1 MIAENRQLFP
11 KRDPEITRR
20 RENKSR
26 NFNDLDQDLP
36 QNQKRGEEKHRL

>member
-11 KRDPEITRR
+11 KRDPEIPRR
-20 RENKSR
+20 RKNKGGD
-26 NFNDLDQDLP
+26 FNDLDQDLP